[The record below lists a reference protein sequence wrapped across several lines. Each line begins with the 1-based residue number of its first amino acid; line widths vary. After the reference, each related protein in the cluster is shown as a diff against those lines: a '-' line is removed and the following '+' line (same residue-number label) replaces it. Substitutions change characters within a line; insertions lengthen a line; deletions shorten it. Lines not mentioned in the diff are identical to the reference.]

1 MNRDDFVGRPCAC
14 GECLQAG
21 VQTLETR
28 RDRDTGR
35 WLHGYA
41 LKRWY
46 EARERFRTAARAAV
60 GAPGRHAHGFEKLVD
75 EA

>member
-1 MNRDDFVGRPCAC
+1 MKPEDFIGAPCAC
-14 GECLQAG
+14 GECMQAG

-28 RDRDTGR
+28 RDRETGR

-46 EARERFRTAARAAV
+46 EARDRFREQARAAV
-60 GAPGRHAHGFEKLVD
+60 GAPGRHAKGFERLVNR
-75 EA
+75 